1 VNYVTG
7 NVPLVIELNLIV
19 AYVVLIDSKKLFQSV
34 YVQLKL
40 MKLKDKLDA
49 QIVISNVNLVSI
61 LPLIVLNVLTDTL
74 THQNV
79 QFLHQVENLP
89 ELLTCH

>member
-1 VNYVTG
+1 VEVVT
-7 NVPLVIELNLIV
+7 ELQIIV
-19 AYVVLIDSKKLFQSV
+19 THVVLTDYKILNQSV
-34 YVQLKL
+34 YVHLKL

-49 QIVISNVNLVSI
+49 QIVISNVKLVSL
-61 LPLIVLNVLTDTL
+61 LPLTVLNVPTDTS

-79 QFLHQVENLP
+79 QLLHQVDYLP

>member
-1 VNYVTG
+1 MKFVTG
-7 NVPLVIELNLIV
+7 NVLVVIEHKLIV
-19 AYVVLIDSKKLFQSV
+19 THVVLTDCKILYQSV
-34 YVQLKL
+34 YVHLKL

-49 QIVISNVNLVSI
+49 QIVISNVKLVSL
-61 LPLIVLNVLTDTL
+61 LPLIVLNVLMDTL

-79 QFLHQVENLP
+79 QFLHQVDYLP

>member
-1 VNYVTG
+1 VT
-7 NVPLVIELNLIV
+7 ELQIIV
-19 AYVVLIDSKKLFQSV
+19 THVVLTDYKILNQSV